1 MGLHRDGQ
9 EWGLHDL
16 EMRRL
21 LFWEVFCSETFTS
34 KSWGRPPALTL
45 KDTDTKFP
53 SNAIYED
60 EWTYQSDLHRF
71 KLGVIICKIME
82 RPAGEST
89 RNWPE
94 AKTLWDELMEY
105 DRSTPFELRCRASL

>member
-1 MGLHRDGQ
+1 MVQL
-9 EWGLHDL
+9 
-16 EMRRL
+16 MMRL

-71 KLGVIICKIME
+71 KLGVIICK
-82 RPAGEST
+82 
-89 RNWPE
+89 WV
-94 AKTLWDELMEY
+94 K
-105 DRSTPFELRCRASL
+105 C